1 MNRVFLTADTHF
13 GHRKVTEFR
22 PYATVE
28 DHDRDL
34 ISRWN
39 AVVRPQ
45 DTVWHLGDVYF
56 REGHLALAQL
66 NGIKKL
72 VLGNHDTHPLDVY
85 TGQFSRVF
93 GAVEYR
99 HCLLTHIP
107 VHPCQLQR
115 WRMNIHGHMHANKVG
130 DPRYACVSLEHTGY
144 APILAD
150 RVIPTAP
157 TTIQK
162 QEP

>member
-13 GHRKVTEFR
+13 GHRKAVEFR

-28 DHDRDL
+28 EHDRDL
-34 ISRWN
+34 IARWN
-39 AVVRPQ
+39 AVVKPA

-66 NGIKKL
+66 NGLKKL

-85 TGQFSRVF
+85 TSHFSRVF

-99 HCLLTHIP
+99 GCILTHVP

-115 WRMNIHGHMHANKVG
+115 FAANIHGHMHANKVD
-130 DPRYACVSLEHTGY
+130 DPRYICVSLEHTDY

-150 RVIPTAP
+150 RVVPRLSQP
-157 TTIQK
+157 GGEK
-162 QEP
+162 

>member
-13 GHRKVTEFR
+13 GHLKVTTFR

-28 DHDRDL
+28 EHDRDL
-34 ISRWN
+34 IARWN
-39 AVVRPQ
+39 AVVKPK

-56 REGHLALAQL
+56 RDGHEALLQL
-66 NGIKKL
+66 NGVKKL

-85 TGQFSRVF
+85 MSHFVRVF

-99 HCLLTHIP
+99 DCILTHIP
-107 VHPCQLQR
+107 VHAGQFAR
-115 WRMNIHGHMHANKVG
+115 FKANIHGHSHANKLD
-130 DPRYACVSLEHTGY
+130 DPRYICVSMEQTEY

-150 RVIPTAP
+150 RVIPRV
-157 TTIQK
+157 
-162 QEP
+162 